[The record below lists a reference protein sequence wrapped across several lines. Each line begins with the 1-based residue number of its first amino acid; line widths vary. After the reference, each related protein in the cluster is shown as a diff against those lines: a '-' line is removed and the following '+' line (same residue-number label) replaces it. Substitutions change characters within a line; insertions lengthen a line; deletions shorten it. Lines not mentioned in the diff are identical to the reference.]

1 MQRTLRDRGS
11 PSIHKGVG
19 PVHPIAQATSQRAM
33 NFAVKLCKMADLSIE
48 NAVLRAVQ
56 ENRR

>member
-1 MQRTLRDRGS
+1 
-11 PSIHKGVG
+11 VG
-19 PVHPIAQATSQRAM
+19 PVYPIAQATAQRAM